1 MKRWLPL
8 LLAVTTPIAAQP
20 QAQSSTDGPALTIY
34 NQDFAVIRDHIPLEL
49 KAGANSIHFSGVTA
63 QLEPASV
70 MLRDCSGKRTPRIL
84 EQSFRPPVSQQQMLT
99 MFEGQTIDF
108 QIPLISEYKT
118 VQGKVIRAGSGSYQG
133 QYSGQAAY
141 GQASLAQGNEQPL
154 IEVNGKLQFS
164 LPGIPRFPVP
174 SDERDLHPQINWLL
188 ESDSAGSTTCELS
201 YVSGGM
207 NWEADYNVIAPVN
220 GDALDLN
227 GWVTL
232 ANRSGKT
239 FENARIKLMAG
250 DVNKVQQRGMGG
262 GVGGGVARAAAMGT
276 AGQPPV
282 TEKAFDEYHLY
293 TLERPTTL
301 SDGETKQV
309 EFVHK
314 SRVPSKRVY
323 VYAGFSWNPQTGQQF
338 QPEYFMQQRDFGAN
352 SQSKVWV
359 MREIVNSEQNGL
371 GMAMPKGRMRFYRQ
385 DEGGQLE
392 FIGENTIDHTP
403 RGETLH
409 IYTGNAFDLSGERRR
424 TDFRVENAHMWADES
439 FEITVKNHRK
449 EAVDVVILEHLYRS
463 ATWDISSKSAPFN
476 KRDSNTIE
484 FPVSIPPDGAQTV
497 TYTVHYTW

>member
-8 LLAVTTPIAAQP
+8 LLAVTTPIAAQTAP
-20 QAQSSTDGPALTIY
+20 QSSTVGPALTIY

-49 KAGANSIHFSGVTA
+49 KTGVNNVHFSGVTA

-70 MLRDCSGKRTPRIL
+70 MLRDCSGKRTPHIL
-84 EQSFRPPVSQQQMLT
+84 EQNFRPSVSQRQMLA
-99 MFEGQTIDF
+99 MSEGQTLEF
-108 QIPLISEYKT
+108 QVGGNQT
-118 VQGKVIRAGSGSYQG
+118 VQGKIIHAAGGYQGSY
-133 QYSGQAAY
+133 Y
-141 GQASLAQGNEQPL
+141 GQAQPYPGNEEPL

-164 LPGIPRFPVP
+164 LPGMPLFPVP
-174 SDERDLHPQINWLL
+174 ADQSYLHPQINWLL
-188 ESDSAGSTTCELS
+188 ESDSAGSTSCELS

-220 GDALDLN
+220 GDALDLI

-232 ANRSGKT
+232 ADHSGKT

-262 GVGGGVARAAAMGT
+262 SAGGAVIHAAAVAPTGE
-276 AGQPPV
+276 V

-323 VYAGFSWNPQTGQQF
+323 VYTGFSWSPAQGQQF
-338 QPEYFMQQRDFGAN
+338 QPEYFRQQREFGTT

-371 GMAMPKGRMRFYRQ
+371 GMALPKGRMRFYRQ

-403 RGETLH
+403 RGETLR
-409 IYTGNAFDLSGERRR
+409 IYTGNAFDLSGDRRR
-424 TDFRVENAHMWADES
+424 TNFKIENGQMWADET

-449 EAVDVVILEHLYRS
+449 EAVDVVIVEHLYRS
-463 ATWDISSKSAPFN
+463 ANWEISSKSASFT

-484 FPVSIPPDGAQTV
+484 FPVNIPADGAQTV
-497 TYTVHYTW
+497 IYTAHYTW